1 MRQKKS
7 PSAKDFKISTSREV
21 YETTRILKYSIV
33 FLYFLRLASRF
44 KGNQSKKGMDM
55 TDQNTHR
62 LDNTEIDRIAAVM
75 NDRLKLL
82 TFKSRNLDKASTIK
96 RINSEVCEI
105 SVLLGKLDAQKQVG
119 L

>member
-44 KGNQSKKGMDM
+44 KGN
-55 TDQNTHR
+55 
-62 LDNTEIDRIAAVM
+62 
-75 NDRLKLL
+75 
-82 TFKSRNLDKASTIK
+82 
-96 RINSEVCEI
+96 
-105 SVLLGKLDAQKQVG
+105 
-119 L
+119 